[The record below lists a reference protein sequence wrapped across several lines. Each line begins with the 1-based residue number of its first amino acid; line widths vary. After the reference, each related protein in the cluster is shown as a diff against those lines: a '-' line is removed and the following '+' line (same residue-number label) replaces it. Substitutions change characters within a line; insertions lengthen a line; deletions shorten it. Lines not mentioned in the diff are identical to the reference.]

1 MNTLSSLRG
10 TKQCYGRH
18 CEELRG
24 TKQSNLLHIHVYVDR
39 WGLLRQARIDEM
51 IMIRKISIKKLLTYL
66 ALTIAAVTFIYPF
79 IWMIGA
85 SLAPEH
91 ELGKMTLWPVNP
103 GFQNF
108 KSMFE
113 KIPIGRSLINSLL
126 VAVLTTSLVLITGS
140 FVGYALAKMQ
150 FKGRQLIFY
159 IIVFTMSL
167 PFQVTLI
174 PNYITIINLRLVD
187 TFFALI
193 IPFAVSAFAILMFR
207 QAFQGLPQALIDAA
221 RLDGCT
227 ETGIIFRILW
237 PNIKP
242 TVVTVAI
249 LTFIGSWNEVLW
261 PLIVVRNENLMTMPQ
276 LVTLFSVG
284 GRADSLLGVKIA
296 AAVLLALPV
305 MIAFLFF
312 QKHFIQSMA
321 STGLKD

>member
-1 MNTLSSLRG
+1 MSVQKLNIKTNAWPPSLLGEGSGVR
-10 TKQCYGRH
+10 
-18 CEELRG
+18 
-24 TKQSNLLHIHVYVDR
+24 
-39 WGLLRQARIDEM
+39 
-51 IMIRKISIKKLLTYL
+51 SILMYT
-66 ALTIAAVTFIYPF
+66 ALTIAALTFIYPF

-91 ELGKMTLWPVNP
+91 ELGKMTLFPDNP
-103 GFQNF
+103 SFANF
-108 KSMFE
+108 KMMFE
-113 KIPIGRSLINSLL
+113 KIPIGQSLINSLL
-126 VAVLTTSLVLITGS
+126 VAILTTSLVMITGS
-140 FVGYALAKMQ
+140 VVGYALAKMQ
-150 FKGRQLIFY
+150 FKGRQFIFY
-159 IIVFTMSL
+159 VIVFTMSL
-167 PFQVTLI
+167 PFQITLI
-174 PNYITIINLRLVD
+174 PNYITMINLRLVD
-187 TFFALI
+187 TFFALV

-227 ETGIIFRILW
+227 EMGIIFRILW

-242 TVVTVAI
+242 TLVTIAI

-261 PLIVVRNENLMTMPQ
+261 PLIVIRDEELMTMPQ

-284 GRADSLLGVKIA
+284 GRANSQLGVKIA

>member
-1 MNTLSSLRG
+1 MKS
-10 TKQCYGRH
+10 
-18 CEELRG
+18 
-24 TKQSNLLHIHVYVDR
+24 
-39 WGLLRQARIDEM
+39 
-51 IMIRKISIKKLLTYL
+51 KIPIKKMVMYV
-66 ALTIAAVTFIYPF
+66 ALTAAALTFIYPF

-85 SLAPEH
+85 SLAPLQEV
-91 ELGKMTLWPVNP
+91 GTMTIWPAHP
-103 GFQNF
+103 GFGNF
-108 KSMFE
+108 IKMFE
-113 KIPIGRSLINSLL
+113 KIPIGRSLINSIL

-140 FVGYALAKMQ
+140 VVGYALAKMQ

-159 IIVFTMSL
+159 VIVFTMSL

-174 PNYITIINLRLVD
+174 PNYITMINLQLVD

-221 RLDGCT
+221 KLDGCSELT
-227 ETGIIFRILW
+227 IVVRVLW

-242 TVVTVAI
+242 TIVTVAI
-249 LTFIGSWNEVLW
+249 LSFIGSWNEVLW
-261 PLIVVRNENLMTMPQ
+261 PLIVIRDEHLMTMPQ
-276 LVTLFSVG
+276 LVTLFAVG
-284 GRADSLLGVKIA
+284 GRADSQLGVKIA

>member
-1 MNTLSSLRG
+1 MN
-10 TKQCYGRH
+10 K
-18 CEELRG
+18 
-24 TKQSNLLHIHVYVDR
+24 
-39 WGLLRQARIDEM
+39 
-51 IMIRKISIKKLLTYL
+51 KISIQKTLLYV
-66 ALTIAAVTFIYPF
+66 ALSVAALTFIYPF
-79 IWMIGA
+79 TWMIGA
-85 SLAPEH
+85 SFAPAH
-91 ELGKMTLWPVNP
+91 EVGTMTFWPSHP
-103 GFQNF
+103 TWDNF
-108 KSMFE
+108 KSMIE

-126 VAVLTTSLVLITGS
+126 VAVITTSLVIVTGS
-140 FVGYALAKMQ
+140 VVGYALAKMQ

-159 IIVFTMSL
+159 VIVFTMSL

-174 PNYITIINLRLVD
+174 PNYITMVNLRLVD

-221 RLDGCT
+221 RMDGCN

-242 TVVTVAI
+242 TIVTVAI
-249 LTFIGSWNEVLW
+249 LSFIGSWNEVLW
-261 PLIVVRNENLMTMPQ
+261 PLIVVRNEKLMTMPQ
-276 LVTLFSVG
+276 LVTLFAVG
-284 GRADSLLGVKIA
+284 GRADSQLGVKIA

>member
-1 MNTLSSLRG
+1 MN
-10 TKQCYGRH
+10 
-18 CEELRG
+18 
-24 TKQSNLLHIHVYVDR
+24 
-39 WGLLRQARIDEM
+39 
-51 IMIRKISIKKLLTYL
+51 L
-66 ALTIAAVTFIYPF
+66 ALTVAAISFIYPF

-85 SLAPEH
+85 SLAPLH
-91 ELGKMTLWPVNP
+91 EVGNMTLWPAHP
-103 GFQNF
+103 SLDNF
-108 KSMFE
+108 KLMIA

-126 VAVLTTSLVLITGS
+126 VAVFTTSLVMITGS
-140 FVGYALAKMQ
+140 TVGYALAKMQ

-167 PFQVTLI
+167 PFQITLI
-174 PNYITIINLRLVD
+174 PNYITMVNLHLVD
-187 TFFALI
+187 SYFALI

-227 ETGIIFRILW
+227 EMGIIFRILW

-242 TVVTVAI
+242 TLVTVAI
-249 LTFIGSWNEVLW
+249 LSFIGSWNEVLW
-261 PLIVVRNENLMTMPQ
+261 PLIVIRNEQLMTMPQ
-276 LVTLFSVG
+276 LVTLFAVG
-284 GRADSLLGVKIA
+284 GRADSQLGVKIA

>member
-1 MNTLSSLRG
+1 ML
-10 TKQCYGRH
+10 K
-18 CEELRG
+18 
-24 TKQSNLLHIHVYVDR
+24 D
-39 WGLLRQARIDEM
+39 
-51 IMIRKISIKKLLTYL
+51 ISIKKLLMYG
-66 ALTIAAVTFIYPF
+66 ALTIAALTFIYPF

-91 ELGKMTLWPVNP
+91 ELGQMTIWPHDP
-103 GFQNF
+103 GLQNF
-108 KSMFE
+108 RTMFA
-113 KIPIGRSLINSLL
+113 KIPIGRSFINSLF
-126 VAVLTTSLVLITGS
+126 VAILTTSLVLVTGS
-140 FVGYALAKMQ
+140 LVGYALAKMQ

-174 PNYITIINLRLVD
+174 PNYITMINLRMVD

-227 ETGIIFRILW
+227 EIGIIFRILW

-261 PLIVVRNENLMTMPQ
+261 PLIVVRNEKLMTMPQ

-284 GRADSLLGVKIA
+284 GRADSQLGVKIA

-305 MIAFLFF
+305 MIAFMFF

>member
-1 MNTLSSLRG
+1 MQ
-10 TKQCYGRH
+10 KQF
-18 CEELRG
+18 
-24 TKQSNLLHIHVYVDR
+24 
-39 WGLLRQARIDEM
+39 
-51 IMIRKISIKKLLTYL
+51 SIKKIFMYAVLTV
-66 ALTIAAVTFIYPF
+66 AAVTFIYPF

-85 SLAPEH
+85 SLAPLH
-91 ELGKMTLWPVNP
+91 EIGNMTLLPSHP
-103 GFQNF
+103 GLENF
-108 KSMFE
+108 KTMIS

-126 VAVLTTSLVLITGS
+126 VAVFTTSLVMITGS
-140 FVGYALAKMQ
+140 TVGYALAKMQ

-167 PFQVTLI
+167 PFQITLI
-174 PNYITIINLRLVD
+174 PNYITMVNLNLVD
-187 TFFALI
+187 TFFALV

-221 RLDGCT
+221 RLDGCS
-227 ETGIIFRILW
+227 EMGIIFRILW

-242 TVVTVAI
+242 TLVTVAI
-249 LTFIGSWNEVLW
+249 LSFIGSWNEVLW
-261 PLIVVRNENLMTMPQ
+261 PLIVIRNEQLMTMPQ
-276 LVTLFSVG
+276 LVTLFATG
-284 GRADSLLGVKIA
+284 GRADSQLGVKIA

>member
-1 MNTLSSLRG
+1 MN
-10 TKQCYGRH
+10 K
-18 CEELRG
+18 
-24 TKQSNLLHIHVYVDR
+24 NL
-39 WGLLRQARIDEM
+39 
-51 IMIRKISIKKLLTYL
+51 SIKKLLVYL
-66 ALTIAAVTFIYPF
+66 ALTIAALTFIYPF

-91 ELGKMTLWPVNP
+91 ELGRMTIWPEHP
-103 GFQNF
+103 GFGNF
-108 KSMFE
+108 KAMFS
-113 KIPIGRSLINSLL
+113 KIPIGRSLLNSLL
-126 VAVLTTSLVLITGS
+126 VALLTTSLVLITGS
-140 FVGYALAKMQ
+140 LVGYALAKMQ
-150 FKGRQLIFY
+150 FRGRQLIFY
-159 IIVFTMSL
+159 VIVFTMSL

-242 TVVTVAI
+242 TLVTVAI

-261 PLIVVRNENLMTMPQ
+261 PLIVVRNEQLMTMPQ

-284 GRADSLLGVKIA
+284 GRADSQLGVKIA